1 MVWHDI
7 AWYCVVLRD
16 NGTAE
21 MILGD
26 WRDTAAVKSGILK
39 RKQIDAA
46 GCIGYSSQVPQPL
59 LWWYTIQSGNPN
71 KELVAD
77 STLA

>member
-1 MVWHDI
+1 M
-7 AWYCVVLRD
+7 VLRD

-26 WRDTAAVKSGILK
+26 WRDTAAVANGNLTK
-39 RKQIDAA
+39 KQIDAA

-59 LWWYTIQSGNPN
+59 LWWYTMQLGNPT